1 MIRQANKALLFAGAT
16 PGPNN
21 HCALAATPATEEFRH
36 SSSRVIISTLTKN
49 RGVEKYLN
57 LTSAGNCQSQTSD
70 LQIFDVIRKAQIR
83 KIVIGTSVT
92 MKLGAK

>member
-1 MIRQANKALLFAGAT
+1 MSKQENKALLFAGAT
-16 PGPNN
+16 PGLNN
-21 HCALAATPATEEFRH
+21 HLMLASTPATEEFRH
-36 SSSRVIISTLTKN
+36 SSPALIISSANKS

-70 LQIFDVIRKAQIR
+70 LQIFEMVRKAQIR